1 MKDGAGEAERS
12 PSTERRIEQDDSAID
27 CGRGAIRANDE
38 RREEDG
44 EAEVG
49 RLQADISST

>member
-12 PSTERRIEQDDSAID
+12 PSTERRIEQD

>member
-27 CGRGAIRANDE
+27 CGRGAIRANAE